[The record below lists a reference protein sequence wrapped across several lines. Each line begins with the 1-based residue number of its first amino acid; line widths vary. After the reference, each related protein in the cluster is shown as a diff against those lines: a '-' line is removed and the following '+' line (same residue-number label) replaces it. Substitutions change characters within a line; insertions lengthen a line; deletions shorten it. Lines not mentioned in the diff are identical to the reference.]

1 MKKFL
6 SKRVLSSLLAL
17 MMIVG
22 MLPASTITAFAA
34 EKAEIVTDLPEEHIT
49 QGRMIDDDAVF
60 ICGIEYRFDGAIYQ
74 VNRYPEPSDAL
85 KAKYPL
91 GKDVTSW
98 FVGGLP
104 EGITAR
110 ISRYL
115 NYAPDYFEVD
125 NIRPYIE
132 IGLSGVPTETTTG
145 RDVTITVPGDFY
157 QDSQPVSFHSEII
170 IDSLGSACSG
180 CTFKTINGMQVCYKE
195 GKGIHV
201 CELNFGSNMNG
212 VGDEYDKSPQDNYIS
227 AEEEPSRMTDGRNFW
242 YFFDI
247 EEVDADTSGSFYL
260 NRFANLRTVN
270 IESGGVVFFG
280 ENNTNLE
287 SIITDGADVKGLDKV
302 PSSAP
307 LQKIVI
313 KNATVDRYNYN
324 FPMLEKL
331 VLTDSIIDGEAD
343 DQIFI
348 TKDCAALKHIDLN
361 GTDISHNGSDTNI
374 SYDLANLEYLDVSNT
389 GIQKVNIAHYSKLK
403 YFYAKDNG
411 LTEIIGARGEGGK
424 TLADKCPELLEV
436 DISDNYYISQFDIGE
451 HQKIRKLNISNN
463 DFVNLSLNNLPSL
476 KELYAGYNDDLQA
489 LYLMNN
495 PALEK
500 LSLICA
506 GTEDFAIAM
515 DDSGLPGLK
524 YLDISYSDIV
534 VNTNTAAFWAKMPSL
549 ETLDISYADSV
560 YVNFLDSSLPNLK
573 ELIADGY
580 NYDQFYVGALP
591 KLEKIVSNESY
602 AKTVTIK
609 APKLKT
615 LEIKESD
622 VEQLVFEG
630 TTVLEKMDIQDNAK
644 LTSLEL
650 NDCKALTIINA
661 YGCNALAGID
671 FTDCWSIHMV
681 RVSRDVNTVWPSGE
695 GMPFDFEGW
704 GYLKD
709 LDSSKKINN
718 GLKANAEEI
727 SSVNI
732 FQACAYNT
740 ANWKTDNGTCC
751 VYFSTAIVSNEGLKV
766 PKPYAVVYN
775 LSPYKE
781 TSHKEY
787 TYYATEVLSGDHKG
801 IELPGLVG
809 WATKKFATE
818 AEIAYRPGDMIYLT
832 EGKDLELWPVYNT
845 ETTVTYHD
853 THSDIVWD
861 EEIIKELGLVKESDY
876 SIVDKVYRKSSL
888 TDYWTYEFLDLNPQ
902 REGYIFKG
910 WRYDNK
916 IYEPGDE
923 IEFSAT
929 TKPRI
934 YVEWEKVV
942 EMPSAYTYLSCDK
955 DYFKKGD
962 TVTLTAKVVGLNG
975 ANVSETH
982 FNAFLYLYEEGKE
995 NEKTKVA
1002 ERTFTGDEVNLAFAY
1017 PADDTRIAYV
1027 EIYRYEGGNYSQKC
1041 ITDDYVL
1048 TPAKE
1053 MDVEFLYS
1061 IGDGYVPVTKDTTIT
1076 LPQGANDGWLDI
1088 EVDAIWGKGD
1098 LTIRLYEINS
1108 NVTVGTDVDNVVS
1121 TNTIGTKNYR
1131 ASVSDETGNIIFTD
1145 KLTVTIVPLL
1155 EILSESEDSFKIARN
1170 QEVVFSVD
1178 YKGYV
1183 GYDGEFLDELYI
1195 KEWDDDANAYIEVP
1209 GAEIVVNAKNT
1220 TSGTISFVI
1229 PVSAPAQGN
1238 YEYHRYYVYIKDR
1251 FGSDYEHDVEVE
1263 FDRTEPLTFAVDGRG
1278 TIKFYDYYNGADYAG
1293 VFANGTDVA
1302 AVLDG
1307 GWVYDITDK
1316 LYDSKRAQYPDNV
1329 LVPTLGTYVNVDV
1342 KLWRYES
1349 YEAYKND
1356 RYDYVNAYEGKFS
1369 ESEFDS
1375 NYYVN
1380 ITEAYASNEG
1390 RIPGTVDYLGAMEPG
1405 YYTMT
1410 LYISNRNGLDLTGT
1424 NSFVAEG
1431 GFEVLATGA
1440 EHIHDYKAKTGV
1452 GDPQIHTYECICGD
1466 SYTENHVFP
1475 TDYPV
1480 DGQWNMNG
1488 LYVWNDE
1495 GTATIYKPTNT
1506 EFLTCTAC
1514 GDQVHRWRFLESFTI
1529 GNVDLQEGKTNAY
1542 EKIMAVDQTLNL
1554 IPELDFL
1561 EELNSELAGKT
1572 IYKNLSE
1579 KLDDFWPV
1587 NTKINWT
1594 SSNQDVAI
1602 VDENGVVTTVGEGT
1616 ALITGTTVQPG
1627 KETGE
1632 PMTVTVLINVNCKHL
1647 NHKVKV
1653 PAQEP
1658 TCQADGHIEH
1668 YMCLDCTKYSLTG
1681 DFTDTV
1687 SYENDIKL
1695 ARVDHAKLYGV
1706 WHSDASGH
1714 WRECKYECGTKF
1726 DEGTHYSTE
1735 SANCQHPEYCAT
1747 CNYVLA
1753 PVTDHSH
1760 DKYGWSEGYHWS
1772 ICECG
1777 VVVEGSNEV
1786 HQFGEDGSSDTCD
1799 DCGYKKNV
1807 GYTVSGTIT
1816 SFLKN
1821 TGDITVQLLSGDE
1834 IAYSQVFN
1842 TYTEVNSSKKEYS
1855 TTYSIQSVADGEYTL
1870 RISKE
1875 NHVTRDYAVTVSG
1888 GEFTQDAK
1896 IHLLGDV
1903 TGDGKINALDKK
1915 KIYNHINGDL
1925 LTGYEFDVA
1934 NVKADTKI
1942 NALDK
1947 KMIYNHINGESLW
1960 K

>member
-1 MKKFL
+1 MKTNFKQRLL
-6 SKRVLSSLLAL
+6 SGLLAFVMIL
-17 MMIVG
+17 GMMPAITLPVHAADRFVDNDKINLNIPEVVLTEGRPVKDKYISIVYTSETPELLEKYPVG
-22 MLPASTITAFAA
+22 TDVSKWFTNLPGCVAAYIGDYSSFNGRYPTNSDDEYKVYTVRIYFAGIPDDAAPYYKYELEVPASFY
-34 EKAEIVTDLPEEHIT
+34 TDGQAKTFKGNTNVEE
-49 QGRMIDDDAVF
+49 
-60 ICGIEYRFDGAIYQ
+60 
-74 VNRYPEPSDAL
+74 
-85 KAKYPL
+85 
-91 GKDVTSW
+91 
-98 FVGGLP
+98 
-104 EGITAR
+104 
-110 ISRYL
+110 
-115 NYAPDYFEVD
+115 
-125 NIRPYIE
+125 
-132 IGLSGVPTETTTG
+132 
-145 RDVTITVPGDFY
+145 
-157 QDSQPVSFHSEII
+157 
-170 IDSLGSACSG
+170 LGSACSG
-180 CTFKTINGMQVCYKE
+180 CTLKTINGMKVCYKE
-195 GKGIHV
+195 GSGIHV
-201 CELNFGSNMNG
+201 CELNFGDDKNDIGS
-212 VGDEYDKSPQDNYIS
+212 EYDKNPENGYIS
-227 AEEEPSRMTDGRNFW
+227 AEEEPSRMTDYSSYW

-247 EEVDADTSGSFYL
+247 EEVSKLLVASSFGFYNL
-260 NRFANLRTVN
+260 SCFPNLRTVEISN
-270 IESGGVVFFG
+270 SHAVVKFG
-280 ENNTNLE
+280 ENNTKLE
-287 SIITDGADVKGLDKV
+287 SINVNCRTVTGLDKI

-307 LQKIVI
+307 LQKIEI
-313 KNATVDRYNYN
+313 KYATVDRYNYN

-331 VLTDSIIDGEAD
+331 VLTDSVIDGEAD

-348 TKDCAALKHIDLN
+348 TKDCAALKHIDLS

-374 SYDLANLEYLDVSNT
+374 SLDLANLEYLDVSET

-411 LTEIIGARGEGGK
+411 LTEIIGARGEGGR

-436 DISDNYYISQFDIGE
+436 DISGNYYISQFDIGE

-500 LSLICA
+500 LDLCCA

-515 DDSGLPGLK
+515 GDSGLPGLK

-534 VNTNTAAFWAKMPSL
+534 VNTDTAAFWAKMPSL

-560 YVNFLDSSLPNLK
+560 YVNFLDSGLPNLK

-580 NYDQFYVGALP
+580 YYDQFYVGALP

-781 TSHKEY
+781 TSHEEY

-832 EGKDLELWPVYNT
+832 EGKDLELWPVYNIQT
-845 ETTVTYHD
+845 SVYYNAGNYSEDIGWNIEADEVDGLEEFRSYEYKHTVY
-853 THSDIVWD
+853 
-861 EEIIKELGLVKESDY
+861 G
-876 SIVDKVYRKSSL
+876 KSSL
-888 TDYWTYEFLDLNPQ
+888 YDYWTYDILDLVPT

-910 WRYDNK
+910 WQYSTANSVN
-916 IYEPGDE
+916 IYQPGDE
-923 IEFSAT
+923 IDVVGDKSVSLSA
-929 TKPRI
+929 K
-934 YVEWEKVV
+934 WEKAV

-975 ANVSETH
+975 VDLSETR

-1002 ERTFTGDEVNLAFAY
+1002 ERTFTGDEVDLTFAY

-1027 EIYRYEGGNYSQKC
+1027 EIFTYTGGNYSQKS
-1041 ITDDYVL
+1041 ITDDYKL
-1048 TPAKE
+1048 TPAKA
-1053 MDVEFLYS
+1053 MDVEFKYS
-1061 IGDGYVPVTKDTTIT
+1061 IGDGYVTVTEDTTIV
-1076 LPQGANDGWLDI
+1076 LQQGANDGWLDI
-1088 EVDAIWGKGD
+1088 EVDAIWGKGELD
-1098 LTIRLYEINS
+1098 IRLYEIYS
-1108 NVTVGTDVDNVVS
+1108 NVTVGTDIDNVVS
-1121 TNTIGTKNYR
+1121 TNTIGTKTYSAR
-1131 ASVSDETGNIIFTD
+1131 VSDETGNSIYT
-1145 KLTVTIVPLL
+1145 KNLTVKIVPPL
-1155 EILSESEDSFKIARN
+1155 EITGESEDTLTTAMK
-1170 QEVVFSVD
+1170 QDVVFTVD

-1183 GYDGEFLDELYI
+1183 GSDGEYLDELYI
-1195 KEWDDDANAYIEVP
+1195 KEWDSEQNKYIDVP
-1209 GAEIVVNAKNT
+1209 GSEIVVNHTSSTN
-1220 TSGTISFVI
+1220 SGTIAFVI
-1229 PVSAPAQGN
+1229 PVTAPASVN
-1238 YEYHRYYVYIKDR
+1238 YEHHTYYVYIEDM
-1251 FGSDYEHDVEVE
+1251 FGNDYEHDVSVT
-1263 FDRTEPLTFAVDGRG
+1263 FDRTNPLTFAADGRG
-1278 TIKFYDYYNGADYAG
+1278 TLKFYDYYGNGEYSN
-1293 VFANGTDVA
+1293 VFANETDVA

-1307 GWVYDITDK
+1307 GWVYDIMDK
-1316 LYDSKRAQYPDNV
+1316 LYKDDRENRPDNV
-1329 LVPTLGTYVNVDV
+1329 LVPTVGDGVEVLVR
-1342 KLWRYES
+1342 LLRYES
-1349 YEAYKND
+1349 YEAYKAGGTSVNVYEQELGGE
-1356 RYDYVNAYEGKFS
+1356 YDSSGYKDIS
-1369 ESEFDS
+1369 DLFDADDE
-1375 NYYVN
+1375 Y
-1380 ITEAYASNEG
+1380 
-1390 RIPGTVDYLGAMEPG
+1390 IPGTIDLLWADVMTPG
-1405 YYTMT
+1405 YYVM
-1410 LYISNRNGLDLTGT
+1410 SLDITNTSAVGMYDENYCFDIPGFEWWIASGT
-1424 NSFVAEG
+1424 FEILAEG
-1431 GFEVLATGA
+1431 Q
-1440 EHIHDYKAKTGV
+1440 EHVHNYTLSYAYNG
-1452 GDPQIHTYECICGD
+1452 PQTHTYKCFCGD
-1466 SYTENHVFP
+1466 SYEEDHVFS
-1475 TDYPV
+1475 TDYPI
-1480 DGQWNMNG
+1480 DGLWNSDRFSYYDENG
-1488 LYVWNDE
+1488 KIAYADSNVEERWC
-1495 GTATIYKPTNT
+1495 TICANSVY
-1506 EFLTCTAC
+1506 
-1514 GDQVHRWRFLESFTI
+1514 RWRFLESFAI
-1529 GNVDLQEGKTNAY
+1529 GNADLQEGKTYDY
-1542 EKIMAVDQTLNL
+1542 EKMMDVDQTLD
-1554 IPELDFL
+1554 IIAKLDFL
-1561 EELNSELAGKT
+1561 EEFDPRTSENSYYTNTLGGRMA
-1572 IYKNLSE
+1572 
-1579 KLDDFWPV
+1579 DFYPV
-1587 NTKINWT
+1587 NTKVNWT
-1594 SSNQDVAI
+1594 SSNQDVAT
-1602 VDENGVVTTVGEGT
+1602 VDENGVVTAVGEGT
-1616 ALITGTTVQPG
+1616 ALITATTVQPM
-1627 KETGE
+1627 KSTDE
-1632 PMTVTVLINVNCKHL
+1632 PATVTIHISVDCQHAKHM
-1647 NHKVKV
+1647 VKV
-1653 PAQEP
+1653 PAKDP
-1658 TCQADGHIEH
+1658 TCQADGHVEH

-1695 ARVDHAKLYGV
+1695 AKVDHAKLYGV
-1706 WHSDASGH
+1706 WHADANGH

-1726 DEGTHYSTE
+1726 DEGTHYSNE
-1735 SANCQHPEYCAT
+1735 SANCQHPEYCAV
-1747 CNYVLA
+1747 CDYVLA

-1760 DKYGWSEGYHWS
+1760 DTYGWSDGYHWS

-1777 VVVEGSNEV
+1777 VVVEGSNKV
-1786 HQFGEDGSSDTCD
+1786 HQFGADGSAKVCD
-1799 DCGYKKNV
+1799 KCRFEKSV

-1816 SFLKN
+1816 SYLKGE
-1821 TGDITVQLLSGDE
+1821 GDITVQLLAADE
-1834 IAYSQVFN
+1834 TVAYSTVVN
-1842 TYTEVNSSKKEYS
+1842 TYSGTS
-1855 TTYSIQSVADGEYTL
+1855 TFTSTYSIPEVTDGTYTL
-1870 RISKE
+1870 RVSKA
-1875 NHVTRDYAVTVSG
+1875 NHVTRDYEVTVNAAD
-1888 GEFTQDAK
+1888 FTQDMK

-1903 TGDGKINALDKK
+1903 TGDGKINSLDKK
-1915 KIYNHINGDL
+1915 KIYNHINGDA

-1934 NVKADTKI
+1934 NVRSSK
-1942 NALDK
+1942 LEFDK
-1947 KMIYNHINGESLW
+1947 GA
-1960 K
+1960 

>member
-1 MKKFL
+1 
-6 SKRVLSSLLAL
+6 

-22 MLPASTITAFAA
+22 MLPMSALTATAA
-34 EKAEIVTDLPEEHIT
+34 EAYGEVLQIDTFKGRVIDSKFSLMIPYHWDSYGELPRGTNVE
-49 QGRMIDDDAVF
+49 
-60 ICGIEYRFDGAIYQ
+60 
-74 VNRYPEPSDAL
+74 
-85 KAKYPL
+85 
-91 GKDVTSW
+91 SW
-98 FVGGLP
+98 FTGLP
-104 EGITAR
+104 DNLTPIISEYISGKKTDGSYAQYVHVRLDGI
-110 ISRYL
+110 
-115 NYAPDYFEVD
+115 P
-125 NIRPYIE
+125 
-132 IGLSGVPTETTTG
+132 ETTGTYTLSIAMPEIFG
-145 RDVTITVPGDFY
+145 FADPVTY
-157 QDSQPVSFHSEII
+157 QATLTIKELAP
-170 IDSLGSACSG
+170 CSG
-180 CTFKTINGMQVCYKE
+180 CTFKTINEMQVCYKE

-201 CELNFGSNMNG
+201 CETNFGDGWNT
-212 VGDEYDKSPQDNYIS
+212 VGDEYDKSPEDGYIS
-227 AEEEPSRMTDGRNFW
+227 AEEEPSRMTDGRSFW

-247 EEVDADTSGSFYL
+247 EEVDVDSNGTFQLY
-260 NRFANLRTVN
+260 RFANLRTVN
-270 IESGGVVFFG
+270 IESGGVVIFG
-280 ENNTNLE
+280 ENNTKLE
-287 SIITDGADVKGLDKV
+287 SIITDGADVKGLSEV
-302 PSSAP
+302 PASAP
-307 LQKIVI
+307 LQEIKI
-313 KNATVDRYNYN
+313 KYATVDRYDYN

-331 VLTDSIIDGEAD
+331 VLTDSVIDGEAD

-348 TKDCAALKHIDLN
+348 TKDCAALKHIDLS

-389 GIQKVNIAHYSKLK
+389 GIENVNIAYYSKLK
-403 YFYAKDNG
+403 YFYAANNG
-411 LTEIIGARGEGGK
+411 LDKIIGARGEHGK
-424 TLADKCPELLEV
+424 TLADKCPELVEV

-451 HQKIRKLNISNN
+451 HQNIRKLNISNN

-500 LSLICA
+500 LDLKCT

-560 YVNFLDSSLPNLK
+560 YVNFSDSSLPNLK

-591 KLEKIVSNESY
+591 KLEKIVSNESF

-622 VEQLVFEG
+622 VEQFVFEG

-644 LTSLEL
+644 LTSLDL
-650 NDCKALTIINA
+650 NDCKALTILNA
-661 YGCNALAGID
+661 YGCNALTGID

-681 RVSRDVNTVWPSGE
+681 RVSKDVNTVWPSGE
-695 GMPFDFEGW
+695 GMPFEFDGW

-709 LDSSKKINN
+709 LDSSKKINKD
-718 GLKANAEEI
+718 LKANAEEI

-751 VYFSTAIVSNEGLKV
+751 VYFSTAIVGNEGLKV

-787 TYYATEVLSGDHKG
+787 TYYATEALSGDHKG
-801 IELPGLVG
+801 IDMPGLIG

-845 ETTVTYHD
+845 ETIVYY
-853 THSDIVWD
+853 SAGNYSEDIGWNMKAD
-861 EEIIKELGLVKESDY
+861 EVDGLEEWRSYEYKHTFY
-876 SIVDKVYRKSSL
+876 GKSSL
-888 TDYWTYEFLDLNPQ
+888 SDYWTYKILDLTPT
-902 REGYIFKG
+902 REGYIFRG
-910 WRYDNK
+910 WQYSTANGVN
-916 IYEPGDE
+916 IYQPGDE
-923 IEFSAT
+923 IEVVGESGINLSA
-929 TKPRI
+929 K
-934 YVEWEKVV
+934 WEKAV
-942 EMPSAYTYLSCDK
+942 EMPSAYTYLSCDN

-962 TVTLTAKVVGLNG
+962 RITLTAKVVGLNG
-975 ANVSETH
+975 ADVSETR
-982 FNAFLYLYEEGKE
+982 FKAFLYLYEEGKE

-1002 ERTFTGDEVNLAFAY
+1002 ENIFTGDEVDLTFNY

-1027 EIYRYEGGNYSQKC
+1027 EIFAYTGGDYSQKS
-1041 ITDDYVL
+1041 ITDDYTLV
-1048 TPAKE
+1048 PANE
-1053 MDVEFLYS
+1053 MDVEFKYS
-1061 IGDGYVPVTKDTTIT
+1061 VGDGYVTVTEDTTIV
-1076 LPQGANDGWLDI
+1076 LPQGANDGELDI
-1088 EVDAIWGKGD
+1088 EVDALGGKGD
-1098 LTIRLYEINS
+1098 LNIRLYEINS

-1145 KLTVTIVPLL
+1145 KLTVTIVPPL
-1155 EILSESEDSFKIARN
+1155 EILNESEDSFKIARN

-1229 PVSAPAQGN
+1229 PVSAPASGD

-1251 FGSDYEHDVEVE
+1251 FGNDYEHDVEVE
-1263 FDRTEPLTFAVDGRG
+1263 YDRTAPLTFAVDGRG

-1329 LVPTLGTYVNVDV
+1329 LVPTLGTDVSVEV
-1342 KLWRYES
+1342 KLYRYES
-1349 YEAYKND
+1349 YEAYKAD
-1356 RYDYVNAYEGKFS
+1356 RYTYENAYESKFS
-1369 ESEFDS
+1369 AAEFDS
-1375 NYYVN
+1375 SYYVD
-1380 ITEAYASNEG
+1380 ITNAYASNEG
-1390 RIPGTVDYLGAMEPG
+1390 RIPGTVNYLGAMAPG

-1440 EHIHDYKAKTGV
+1440 EHVHDYKVKTGV
-1452 GDPQIHTYECICGD
+1452 GDPHIHTYECICGD

-1475 TDYPV
+1475 ANYPV
-1480 DGQWNMNG
+1480 DGQWRENG
-1488 LYVWNDE
+1488 VSVWNDE
-1495 GTATIYKPTNT
+1495 GTATIYKPTNA
-1506 EFLTCTAC
+1506 EYLICSAC
-1514 GDQVHRWRFLESFTI
+1514 GDTVYRWRFLESFTI
-1529 GNVDLQEGKTNAY
+1529 DNADLQEGKTDAY
-1542 EKIMAVDQTLNL
+1542 EKTMAVDQTISLVAK
-1554 IPELDFL
+1554 LDFL
-1561 EELNSELAGKT
+1561 EELNPELASTNTYKT
-1572 IYKNLSE
+1572 LSE
-1579 KLDDFWPV
+1579 KIDDFWPV

-1594 SSNQDVAI
+1594 SSNQDVAK

-1616 ALITGTTVQPG
+1616 ALITGTTVQPN

-1632 PMTVTVLINVNCKHL
+1632 PMTVTILINVNCKHAA
-1647 NHKVKV
+1647 HKVKV

-1695 ARVDHAKLYGV
+1695 AKVDHAKLYGV
-1706 WHSDASGH
+1706 WHSDANGH
-1714 WRECKYECGTKF
+1714 WRECKYGCGTRY

-1735 SANCQHPEYCAT
+1735 AANCQHPEYCAV
-1747 CNYVLA
+1747 CDYVLA
-1753 PVTDHSH
+1753 PITAHSH

-1777 VVVEGSNEV
+1777 LVVEGSNEV
-1786 HQFGEDGSSDTCD
+1786 HQFGADGSSDTCD

-1816 SFLKN
+1816 SYLEN
-1821 TGDITVQLLSGDE
+1821 TSDITVQLLTEADAV
-1834 IAYSQVFN
+1834 AYSVVVN
-1842 TYTEVNSSKKEYS
+1842 TYTEVNASRKEYS
-1855 TTYSIQSVADGEYTL
+1855 TVYSIPAVVDGTYTL
-1870 RISKE
+1870 RISKA
-1875 NHVTRDYAVTVSG
+1875 NHVTRDYTVTVNG
-1888 GEFTQDAK
+1888 GVLTQDAK
-1896 IHLLGDV
+1896 IHLKGDI
-1903 TGDGKINALDKK
+1903 TGDGQINIMDVNRANLHFKK
-1915 KIYNHINGDL
+1915 KIT
-1925 LTGYEFDVA
+1925 LTGYEFACA
-1934 NVKADTKI
+1934 NVTGDTQVNIMDVNRMNLHFKG
-1942 NALDK
+1942 K
-1947 KMIYNHINGESLW
+1947 SKLW
-1960 K
+1960 